1 MKRQSFFEG
10 RPVQIVFMVI
20 LTLTYIAAQFFHKKD
35 VTVNSLLSM
44 MGAYEVGYC
53 MSSLAFWIFKGKWL

>member
-1 MKRQSFFEG
+1 MKRQPFLDG
-10 RPVQIVFMVI
+10 RPMQIVFMAI
-20 LTLTYIAAQFFHKKD
+20 LILTYIASRSFHAKD
-35 VTVNSLLSM
+35 VTVTSLLSM